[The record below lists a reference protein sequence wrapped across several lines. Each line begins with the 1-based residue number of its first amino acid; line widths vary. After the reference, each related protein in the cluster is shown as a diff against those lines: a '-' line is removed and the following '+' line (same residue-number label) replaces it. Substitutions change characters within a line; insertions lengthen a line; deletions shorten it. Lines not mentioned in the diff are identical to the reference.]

1 MFNTLGCMPH
11 PIRRPQKYAPSA
23 RTSAGLKKSA
33 RALAVVAFGGR
44 PRGNDDAIMT
54 RMMLMRMM
62 MRMMMIN
69 NMYCVSRFVCV

>member
-44 PRGNDDAIMT
+44 PRGNDDDEDDADEDDDEDDDD
-54 RMMLMRMM
+54 
-62 MRMMMIN
+62 
-69 NMYCVSRFVCV
+69 